1 MSRIAFNGAIR
12 LLFLKLFVKIQ
23 NMELKEIIAKNLI
36 ELRKYARL
44 TQAEL
49 AEKLNYSDK
58 AVSKWERGES
68 LPDIE
73 TFKKIADIYGITVD
87 SILSE
92 DFNAKKVMRKKYGL
106 IAGQKTL
113 IAIISA
119 LLVWVCA
126 TLGYVV
132 CVWCG
137 VPYERASLA
146 FISALPATFIVLLV
160 FGSIWGKP
168 WFNAIFASALLW
180 TLGLFIY
187 MLLKYLVPDFN
198 ASFLCFVLPI
208 PIQVVIIV
216 WYGLVF
222 LNYYLKI
229 KRN

>member
-1 MSRIAFNGAIR
+1 
-12 LLFLKLFVKIQ
+12 
-23 NMELKEIIAKNLI
+23 MELREIIAKNLI

-73 TFKKIADIYGITVD
+73 TLKKIADIYGVSVD
-87 SILSE
+87 SVLDK

-126 TLGYVV
+126 TLAFVV
-132 CVWCG
+132 CVWCN
-137 VPYERASLA
+137 VPFKQASLA
-146 FISALPATFIVLLV
+146 FIAALPATFIVLLV

-168 WFNAIFASALLW
+168 WFNMLFASSLLW
-180 TLGLFIY
+180 TFAVFVF
-187 MLLKYLVPDFN
+187 MLLKYFSPSFN
-198 ASFLCFVLPI
+198 SSFLCFVLPI

-216 WYGLVF
+216 WYVLRI
-222 LNYYLKI
+222 LNSHLNN
-229 KRN
+229 KRNSR